1 MRTRSLIIAALL
13 ASVFVFAPRALSAQ
27 EMAQGDD
34 LTMKLASI
42 EKSLWAGWENAD
54 AAPFE
59 KNLVDDAIS
68 VGSWGVQ
75 SGKAEVIAEVADGGC
90 EVAGYS
96 FSDWKAHKVGEGTAI
111 LTYSATQDAV
121 CDGEAVPASIVVSST
136 YVMHGDHWMSAS
148 YHETPVESQ

>member
-1 MRTRSLIIAALL
+1 MRTRSLITAGLL
-13 ASVFVFAPRALSAQ
+13 ASTFLLAPRALAAQ
-27 EMAQGDD
+27 EMAEGDD

-42 EKSLWAGWENAD
+42 EQSLWAGWENAD

-59 KNLVDDAIS
+59 KNMVESSIS
-68 VGSWGVQ
+68 VGPWGIQ
-75 SGKAEVIAEVADGGC
+75 SGKAEIMAEISDGGC

-96 FSDWKAHKVGEGTAI
+96 FSDWKVHKVGDGTAI

-121 CDGEAVPASIVVSST
+121 CDGQTVPASIVVSST